1 MRFFWVFSWKIKLQ
15 HLMSSVAVRF
25 VYPLHAFLDK
35 FGIDQLLW
43 LRDTIVGGRA
53 VFEWKFMLLYLLST
67 VKAKPVDKM
76 KQSTYLCVILHVK
89 HKKLPILSVLTWFLI
104 LGKIQD
110 GGQGGYHVWW
120 RHRSEAATLPIKYS
134 LSCWEDQSL
143 FDERKAFSKYWWT
156 LTYQKL
162 KGGVPLIKPPPPPPP
177 LYHGGGMTL
186 CVRPRVKR

>member
-1 MRFFWVFSWKIKLQ
+1 
-15 HLMSSVAVRF
+15 
-25 VYPLHAFLDK
+25 
-35 FGIDQLLW
+35 
-43 LRDTIVGGRA
+43 
-53 VFEWKFMLLYLLST
+53 MLLYLLST

-89 HKKLPILSVLTWFLI
+89 PKKLPILSVLTWFLI

-143 FDERKAFSKYWWT
+143 FDESKAFSKYWCT

-162 KGGVPLIKPPPPPPP
+162 KGGVPLIKPPPPHHPPCTTV
-177 LYHGGGMTL
+177 GVWL
-186 CVRPRVKR
+186 CVYVRGLRGNQMVYLWNKRIMSLSFCPKKAREIGRIWTKRAWNYSLISLVPIWLHI